1 MKIEKVKLRGVSHN
15 QCGGC
20 GLVFSS
26 DSGFEKHRTGNYYNP
41 ETKTKGTR
49 RCLSQE
55 EILSLTKSKNNQD
68 KLFVLVPAGEDT
80 EYSYIKGAPMP
91 EEVLLKRTGKKAQ
104 QK

>member
-15 QCGGC
+15 QCMGC

-41 ETKTKGTR
+41 ETKTRGTR

-68 KLFVLVPAGEDT
+68 RLFVLIPAGEDT
-80 EYSYIKGAPMP
+80 EYSYIKGAPMT
-91 EEVLLKRTGKKAQ
+91 EEALFKKIGKKVH